1 MAPAPPATA
10 PTNPARSP
18 RSLPT
23 PTAAEGGDAEPSEA
37 DARGSDAAADSADG
51 RLFLS
56 EREITARLL
65 PGDYFARVAP
75 LFAAPAHA
83 PGAEFG
89 EGDRREWQDDE
100 WGEGLVALLDAWVER
115 VVREALALGEVT

>member
-1 MAPAPPATA
+1 MFPDVTSEALRASFAP
-10 PTNPARSP
+10 
-18 RSLPT
+18 
-23 PTAAEGGDAEPSEA
+23 GGDLARA
-37 DARGSDAAADSADG
+37 FAARGEWVIHG
-51 RLFLS
+51 VPRGV
-56 EREITARLL
+56 I
-65 PGDYFARVAP
+65 GMFA
-75 LFAAPAHA
+75 AHA